1 MELSDLGAKKSNA
14 LRKRLK
20 TGKEFHLVFSFLF
33 SVPFSVSFEK

>member
-1 MELSDLGAKKSNA
+1 MSYQIWAKKSNA

-20 TGKEFHLVFSFLF
+20 TGKEFNPLLYFLF